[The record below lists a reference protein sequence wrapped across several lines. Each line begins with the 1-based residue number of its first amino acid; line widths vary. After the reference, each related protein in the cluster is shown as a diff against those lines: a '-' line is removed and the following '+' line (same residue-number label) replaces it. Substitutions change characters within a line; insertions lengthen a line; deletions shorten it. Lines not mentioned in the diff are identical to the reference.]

1 MNGNPIARWAEP
13 VTRFACILCGWWLLV
28 IAAFTCVEI
37 VGRKLFGFSLQGV
50 DEVGAYTLAVVS
62 GLSFAHALV
71 TRAHTR
77 IDFLIVK
84 LSQPVRAVL
93 NTLAMVTLALMA
105 LFCLWKGAPVLLES
119 LEFRSRSTSPLQTP
133 LWMPQGPW
141 LAGLALFA
149 LVATALAAPC
159 ARSAAARAPRQPE
172 PLLRPADAR
181 RGDRPR
187 GRGLRGP
194 GEGNAMITVAT
205 AALGFAPDDRA
216 DVRSA
221 CMSRP

>member
-13 VTRFACILCGWWLLV
+13 VTRLACIVSGWWLMV
-28 IAAFTCVEI
+28 IAAFTCIEI

-84 LSQPVRAVL
+84 LSEPVRAAL
-93 NTLAMVTLALMA
+93 NALAMVTLALMA
-105 LFCLWKGAPVLLES
+105 LFCLWKGAPVLIET

-149 LVATALAAPC
+149 LVATALAIHALVL
-159 ARSAAARAPRQPE
+159 
-172 PLLRPADAR
+172 LLR
-181 RGDRPR
+181 
-187 GRGLRGP
+187 GRH
-194 GEGNAMITVAT
+194 
-205 AALGFAPDDRA
+205 AALNLFYGPPTLDEEIAREVEAFEDRA
-216 DVRSA
+216 KGAS
-221 CMSRP
+221 

>member
-13 VTRFACILCGWWLLV
+13 VTRLACILCGWWLMV
-28 IAAFTCVEI
+28 IAAFTCIEI

-84 LSQPVRAVL
+84 LSEPVRATL

-119 LEFRSRSTSPLQTP
+119 LEFKSRSTSPLQTP

-149 LVATALAAPC
+149 LVATALAIHALVL
-159 ARSAAARAPRQPE
+159 
-172 PLLRPADAR
+172 LLRGRHASLNLFYGPPTLDEEIAR
-181 RGDRPR
+181 
-187 GRGLRGP
+187 
-194 GEGNAMITVAT
+194 EVEA
-205 AALGFAPDDRA
+205 FEDRA
-216 DVRSA
+216 KA
-221 CMSRP
+221 PGKGTP